1 MLVVL
6 LHDGKTNQNRTVLTA
21 SVIAHTH
28 TVPIGSLI
36 AACLQIKQPQQSRS
50 PGTAMKMFQLVKQVP
65 LPTTEGDEGDGY
77 GEQQTSAKSENME
90 VERAC
95 SFRDFLCGYE
105 DNGKHIKGYP
115 RVPRG
120 GT

>member
-1 MLVVL
+1 MPI
-6 LHDGKTNQNRTVLTA
+6 QRISTA
-21 SVIAHTH
+21 ITWHRHENVSTGEASF
-28 TVPIGSLI
+28 P
-36 AACLQIKQPQQSRS
+36 
-50 PGTAMKMFQLVKQVP
+50 
-65 LPTTEGDEGDGY
+65 TEGDEDDGY
-77 GEQQTSAKSENME
+77 GEQQTSAKGENMK
-90 VERAC
+90 VKRAC